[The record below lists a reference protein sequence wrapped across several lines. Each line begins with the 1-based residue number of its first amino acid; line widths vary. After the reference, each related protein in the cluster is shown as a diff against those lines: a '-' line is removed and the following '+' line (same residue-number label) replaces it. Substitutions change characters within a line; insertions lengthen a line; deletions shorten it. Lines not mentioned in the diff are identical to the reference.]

1 MISCYETGLPYCLD
15 PHTLNTLGPDDL
27 GGQLKLRTLA
37 AHFRLDMENDV
48 SILCVCCVCVCVVCV
63 CCVVCVFVCVCVR
76 AHACV
81 HAVCLYMCAIIL
93 LHYFTPLHYRD

>member
-48 SILCVCCVCVCVVCV
+48 SIFCVVCV
-63 CCVVCVFVCVCVR
+63 CVC
-76 AHACV
+76 AHART
-81 HAVCLYMCAIIL
+81 HAVCIHMCNYFYYIILYL
-93 LHYFTPLHYRD
+93 LHYTTETGVYQC